1 MAENLDIHAR
11 LTAVNEMSPVL
22 KRVIADF
29 KQFENITK
37 RINNQLSGV
46 GRAGLSS
53 MDGFNRAAQA
63 AAQQMRGLANTGKS
77 AARSMSDDWRKAAD
91 QRVSDT
97 RRMFQSLERMEA
109 GYLRQVERRVAAE
122 RRAERSAGHGGGGR
136 FGYGGVGRIPGPTA
150 RQLAIGGVATA
161 GGIGAALK
169 RRMQSDLS
177 EVKASIFGDLSRDE
191 IKNERRDWI
200 DKSSIKFGESASKII
215 DSFTE
220 SLKAGFGRGAARQI
234 TQGALE
240 ATSALELD
248 VNQLIKLSGK
258 VATIFGG
265 DVRNVD
271 PKRVLAM
278 MNAIGV
284 AAAETAADPD
294 EIVQGFKKG
303 NAALSMSKLNE
314 RDLATLLSV
323 AISSGVQPG
332 KAGNAISNLISTL
345 VGGSSARG
353 QKAKDL
359 DQAAR
364 LLGLGSK
371 SAMSRRAADDPMNLL
386 IDMFNRMKSLS
397 DQKRTHVAR
406 LLGGESWDDEI
417 LQIGNAVDQII
428 STRKAVE
435 QKTDKIAEAS
445 KLKTN
450 SLQGRWSSIVQ
461 GFALAF
467 EHVGGGFTDAF
478 EEISDWF
485 RDVSNAFDYSRMT
498 ENVRNFVAGI
508 RTGFGYGSWR
518 RLLDDAFGGASAGD
532 AKKYG
537 EIGQGIAEGI
547 KAVWSTID
555 DVFTS
560 VAKIA
565 GVKVGDTKAV
575 AKFAT
580 ELLGFTLVL
589 RFLAPLATVLGAVTA
604 FLWRIGKWVEWVAG
618 LIPGK
623 EVVKK
628 AAPKVAGR
636 AAAPLAGWLGM
647 LLYGDGRPDNSPED
661 FKALQEEFKREREKR
676 LRKEQGKDKNGTP
689 TEFSGRRRT
698 SSAVDEL
705 KDQLAKYG
713 AIVERSS
720 FLSGSSGVSTVP
732 IQPALGGASPTALF
746 KSTPGNIL
754 PNFGIGSDGII
765 RRDRVPSFSGTGG
778 SMANGLNRSAFARV
792 FAGTAMADK
801 YDQVVS
807 AAKANGISPALL
819 AGIMAH
825 ETGQGK
831 NLNWNNPGGLMTS
844 SGKMRFGSLDTGIEK
859 TASVVAKNWS
869 RARGDLG
876 RMGHIYAPIGA
887 ANDPNGL
894 NKHWVGGV
902 GKFMSQM
909 AEGQSGSSNITPGA
923 SAGLAEKLGIKGAA
937 NFMHGQYGGIGENQV
952 SIATATGKRFT
963 VNAAAAESF
972 KGFVD
977 ELEASG
983 YKIKSLGGYSPRKK
997 KGASGWSQHAYG
1009 NAIDINPAANPQ
1021 YGGTDMPANVRD
1033 MAAKHGL
1040 SWGGDW
1046 SRRYRDPMH
1055 FEWTGKKPWLDK
1067 IPIPADT
1074 VKNVP
1079 PATTSGVGAGDARSV
1094 PGNVAIHINGGS
1106 HDPEALATLVQRRID
1121 ESMNWRAHDSETEY
1135 T

>member
-1 MAENLDIHAR
+1 MSENLDIHAR

-29 KQFENITK
+29 KQFENIAK

-46 GRAGLSS
+46 GRAGLTS
-53 MDGFNRAAQA
+53 MDSFNRAAQA

-77 AARSMSDDWRKAAD
+77 AARSMSDVWRKAAD

-109 GYLRQVERRVAAE
+109 GYLRQVERRSAAE
-122 RRAERSAGHGGGGR
+122 RRAERSAERGSGR
-136 FGYGGVGRIPGPTA
+136 LGYGGIGRIPGPTV
-150 RQLAIGGVATA
+150 RQLAIGGVASA
-161 GGIGAALK
+161 GGIGVALK

-191 IKNERRDWI
+191 IKSERRDWI

-294 EIVQGFKKG
+294 EVIQGFKKG

-323 AISSGVQPG
+323 AVSSGVQPG

-345 VGGSSARG
+345 VGGSNARG

-386 IDMFNRMKSLS
+386 IDMFKRMKSLS
-397 DQKRTHVAR
+397 DQRRTHVAR

-417 LQIGNAVDQII
+417 LQIGNAIDQII

-435 QKTDKIAEAS
+435 EKTDKIAEAS

-450 SLQGRWSSIVQ
+450 SLQGRWNSIVQ

-467 EHVGGGFTDAF
+467 EHIGGGFTDAF

-485 RDVSNAFDYSRMT
+485 RDFSNAFDYSRLT
-498 ENVRNFVAGI
+498 ENIRNFVAGI
-508 RTGFGYGSWR
+508 RTGFGYGSWKE
-518 RLLDDAFGGASAGD
+518 LLDNAFGGASAGD

-537 EIGQGIAEGI
+537 DIGRGIAEGI
-547 KAVWSTID
+547 KAVWSTLK
-555 DVFTS
+555 DVFTGI
-560 VAKIA
+560 ANFA
-565 GVKVGDTKAV
+565 GVNVGDTKAM

-589 RFLAPLATVLGAVTA
+589 RFLTPLVTVLGAVTA
-604 FLWRIGKWVEWVAG
+604 FLWRIGKWVEWIASLV
-618 LIPGK
+618 PGK
-623 EVVKK
+623 EFIKK

-636 AAAPLAGWLGM
+636 VAAPLTGWLGM

-661 FKALQEEFKREREKR
+661 FKALQEEFKKEREKR
-676 LRKEQGKDKNGTP
+676 LKKEQGQGKEGAP
-689 TEFSGRRRT
+689 TDFSGRRRT

-713 AIVERSS
+713 AIVEHSS
-720 FLSGSSGVSTVP
+720 FVAGGSGVSLVP
-732 IQPALGGASPTALF
+732 IQPALGSASPTALF
-746 KSTPGNIL
+746 KSTPGSIL
-754 PNFGIGSDGII
+754 PNFGIGSGGII
-765 RRDRVPSFSGTGG
+765 RRDRMPSFSGTGG
-778 SMANGLNRSAFARV
+778 SMASGLNRSAFDRM
-792 FAGTAMADK
+792 FAGTAMAGK
-801 YDQVVS
+801 CDQVVA

-819 AGIMAH
+819 AAIMAH
-825 ETGQGK
+825 ETGQGR
-831 NLNWNNPGGLMTS
+831 NLSGNNPGGIMDPAT
-844 SGKMRFGSLDTGIEK
+844 GMARKMQFGSLDAGISK
-859 TASVVAKNWS
+859 TASTVAKNWQ
-869 RARGDLG
+869 RAGGDLG
-876 RMGHIYAPIGA
+876 RMGKIYAPVGA
-887 ANDPNGL
+887 ASDPSGL
-894 NKHWVGGV
+894 NRYWSTGV
-902 GKFMSQM
+902 GKFMGQM
-909 AEGQSGSSNITPGA
+909 ADSQATPSDLGDPVKT
-923 SAGLAEKLGIKGAA
+923 AERFVGKNEWTNTREIGDFIKADPRGNVNAWCARFVNAALSENGIKGTGSAA
-937 NFMHGQYGGIGENQV
+937 AASFYRWGSAVEGAVKRGDVMVAPHHVGM
-952 SIATATGKRFT
+952 ATGKVREDG
-963 VNAAAAESF
+963 AIQMI
-972 KGFVD
+972 
-977 ELEASG
+977 SG
-983 YKIKSLGGYSPRKK
+983 NHGDAVGYSWERPGKY
-997 KGASGWSQHAYG
+997 Q
-1009 NAIDINPAANPQ
+1009 
-1021 YGGTDMPANVRD
+1021 
-1033 MAAKHGL
+1033 L
-1040 SWGGDW
+1040 
-1046 SRRYRDPMH
+1046 RRRSS
-1055 FEWTGKKPWLDK
+1055 
-1067 IPIPADT
+1067 PIQ
-1074 VKNVP
+1074 NVP
-1079 PATTSGVGAGDARSV
+1079 APTNAVRNVPAPSIPDAGLGLGRSTY
-1094 PGNVAIHINGGS
+1094 GNVAIHINGGS
-1106 HDPEALATLVQRRID
+1106 HDPEALALLVQRRID